1 MKPVTKAAKVDELIA
16 ITPQE
21 IPAGLKRGKAYL
33 AAGQSREAI
42 KYFSC
47 ILKVAPGNMET
58 RLWMQKAKQALARPK
73 EAPAAEEEKLH
84 YCVYMMMKVVDYRL
98 CTSDYNC
105 YGCEFDRQMEERV
118 AAGDAEIIEALEGYK
133 SLPGGQRFCRYS
145 LKGNVSFR
153 LCSRVIDC
161 AKCEFNQTMEDA
173 FEQQTNQRREAV
185 HSKEQGWWWG
195 YWG

>member
-1 MKPVTKAAKVDELIA
+1 MESETKKAKVTEVIA
-16 ITPQE
+16 ITPKE
-21 IPAGLKRGKAYL
+21 IPAGLKRGKAYM
-33 AAGQSREAI
+33 AAGQYQEAM

-47 ILKVAPGNMET
+47 ILKIAPGNMET
-58 RLWMQKAKQALARPK
+58 RVWMRKAKQALAHP
-73 EAPAAEEEKLH
+73 EETPAAEEEKPN
-84 YCVYMMMKVVDYRL
+84 YCVYMMMKVVGYRL

-105 YGCEFDRQMEERV
+105 YGCDFDRQMQERV
-118 AAGDAEIIEALEGYK
+118 AAGDTEIIEALERYK

-161 AKCEFNQTMEDA
+161 AKCEFNQTMENA
-173 FEQQTNQRREAV
+173 FEQQTAQRHEAV
-185 HSKEQGWWWG
+185 HAKRQGWWWD